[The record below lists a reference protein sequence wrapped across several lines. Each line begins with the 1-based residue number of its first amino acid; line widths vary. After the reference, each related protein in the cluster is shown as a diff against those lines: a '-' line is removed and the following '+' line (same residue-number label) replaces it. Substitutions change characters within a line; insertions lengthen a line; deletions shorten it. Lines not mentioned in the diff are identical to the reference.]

1 MQACAE
7 TARQNR
13 AASFCKRHQI
23 YSLLTDTK
31 IIAVLQEIHP
41 FALSLI
47 LGLLIGVEREHNERG
62 AQKTLGVRTFAFVAL
77 AGSLAAWLKNPALA
91 AVLGTAIFALILL
104 GYWRST
110 GGEKKNA
117 DPGLTTEIA
126 AIVTFCT
133 GYVLIHSVKLGILI
147 GLTTLALLI
156 SRGWMHR
163 FVREKLRKQEL
174 TAAALLIILFFGVAP
189 FLPDAT
195 VDPLGIVNPRSLL
208 MLFALIALLQFAGY
222 AANRLFGARSGLALS
237 GFLGGFVSSTAVFVA
252 LPETRRSNPNE
263 EWLVTS
269 HALLAVSATLIQLGL
284 VITLAE
290 TALAASLAVP
300 LLVMVLT
307 SAAIALLLARG
318 NASKGGR
325 TQLRDPVDF
334 RSVLKLA
341 LVLGSLIA
349 MVNLVHRAF
358 DDRGLWLVAG
368 ISGLFE
374 LQGVSLAIAL
384 DLKRGAVSLQAS
396 SVAVLVAVAASFV
409 SKLAIVAFAHRDRF
423 GLRLAA
429 TLLLVMATGVAV
441 AMLQPLL

>member
-1 MQACAE
+1 M
-7 TARQNR
+7 
-13 AASFCKRHQI
+13 
-23 YSLLTDTK
+23 
-31 IIAVLQEIHP
+31 LQEIHP
-41 FALSLI
+41 FVLSLI

-77 AGSLAAWLKNPALA
+77 AGSLAAWLKNPVLA
-91 AVLGTAIFALILL
+91 AVLGIAIFALILL

-110 GGEKKNA
+110 GGHKKNA

-174 TAAALLIILFFGVAP
+174 TAAAVLIILFFGVAP

-195 VDPLGIVNPRSLL
+195 IDPLGIVNPRSLL

-252 LPETRRSNPNE
+252 LPETRRSNPRE

-284 VITLAE
+284 VVTLAE
-290 TALAASLAVP
+290 PALAASLALP

-307 SAAIALLLARG
+307 SGAIALLLARG

-325 TQLRDPVDF
+325 TTLRDPVDF

-341 LVLGSLIA
+341 LVLG
-349 MVNLVHRAF
+349 
-358 DDRGLWLVAG
+358 GL
-368 ISGLFE
+368 
-374 LQGVSLAIAL
+374 
-384 DLKRGAVSLQAS
+384 
-396 SVAVLVAVAASFV
+396 
-409 SKLAIVAFAHRDRF
+409 
-423 GLRLAA
+423 
-429 TLLLVMATGVAV
+429 
-441 AMLQPLL
+441 

>member
-1 MQACAE
+1 ML
-7 TARQNR
+7 
-13 AASFCKRHQI
+13 H
-23 YSLLTDTK
+23 
-31 IIAVLQEIHP
+31 EIHP

-47 LGLLIGVEREHNERG
+47 LGLLIGVEREHNEKT

-77 AGSLAAWLKNPALA
+77 AGSLAAWLKNPPLA
-91 AVLGTAIFALILL
+91 AVLAVAIFALILL

-110 GGEKKNA
+110 SGHKQNA

-156 SRGWMHR
+156 SRGWIHR

-174 TAAALLIILFFGVAP
+174 TTATVLIILFFGVAP

-195 VDPLGIVNPRSLL
+195 IDPWGIVNPRSLL
-208 MLFALIALLQFAGY
+208 MLFTLIALLQFAGY

-237 GFLGGFVSSTAVFVA
+237 GFLGGFVSSTAIFIA
-252 LPETRRSNPNE
+252 LPETRRANPRE
-263 EWLVTS
+263 DRLVIA

-290 TALAASLAVP
+290 KRLALALSLP
-300 LLVMVLT
+300 LLVMNLT
-307 SAAIALLLARG
+307 STAIALILARG
-318 NASKGGR
+318 NDGKGGK
-325 TQLRDPVDF
+325 TALRDPVEF

-341 LVLGSLIA
+341 LVLGGLIA
-349 MVNLVHRAF
+349 LVNLVHRAF
-358 DDRGLWLVAG
+358 DDKGLWLIAAV
-368 ISGLFE
+368 SGLFE

-384 DLKRGAVSLQAS
+384 DLKRGAISLQAS
-396 SVAVLVAVAASFV
+396 SVAVMVAVAASVV

-423 GLRLAA
+423 GVRLAA
-429 TLLLVMATGVAV
+429 TLLLVWAAGIAVAV
-441 AMLQPLL
+441 FQTMH

>member
-1 MQACAE
+1 M
-7 TARQNR
+7 
-13 AASFCKRHQI
+13 
-23 YSLLTDTK
+23 
-31 IIAVLQEIHP
+31 LQEIHP

-47 LGLLIGVEREHNERG
+47 LGLLIGTEREHNERG

-77 AGSLAAWLKNPALA
+77 SGSLAAWLTNPALA
-91 AVLGTAIFALILL
+91 AVLGLAIFALILL

-110 GGEKKNA
+110 GEGKKHA

-133 GYVLIHSVKLGILI
+133 GYVLNHNIRLGILF
-147 GLTTLALLI
+147 GLATLALLI

-174 TAAALLIILFFGVAP
+174 TAAAVLIILFFGVAP
-189 FLPDAT
+189 FLPDGP
-195 VDPLGIVNPRSLL
+195 VDPLGIVKPRSLL

-252 LPETRRSNPNE
+252 LPETRRSNLRDE
-263 EWLVTS
+263 YLVTS

-284 VITLAE
+284 VVTLAE
-290 TALAASLAVP
+290 PALAAALVFP
-300 LLVMVLT
+300 LLAMIVT
-307 SAAIALLLARG
+307 SAALALLLARG
-318 NASKGGR
+318 NAGKGGK
-325 TQLRDPVDF
+325 TTLRDPVDF

-341 LVLGSLIA
+341 LVLGGLIA

-358 DDRGLWLVAG
+358 DDWGLWLMAG

-374 LQGVSLAIAL
+374 LHGVSLAIAL
-384 DLKRGAVSLQAS
+384 DLARGAVSLSAS
-396 SVAVLVAVAASFV
+396 AIAVMMAIVASFI
-409 SKLAIVAFAHRDRF
+409 SKLGIVAFAHRDSF
-423 GLRLAA
+423 GVRLSAA
-429 TLLLVMATGVAV
+429 LALVLASGIAV
-441 AMLQPLL
+441 ALLQGAFRLPA